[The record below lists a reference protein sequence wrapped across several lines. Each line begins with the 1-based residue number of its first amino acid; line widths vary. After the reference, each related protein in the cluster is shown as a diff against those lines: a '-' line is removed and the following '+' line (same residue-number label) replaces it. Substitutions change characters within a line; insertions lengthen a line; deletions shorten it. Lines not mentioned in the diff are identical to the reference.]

1 MTGGYAGKILIV
13 DLTTGKIENKE
24 TPQEYVR
31 HFLGGYSFGARML
44 YDMMKPGTDPLGKDS
59 VLGFVTGPLTGT
71 TALFSGR
78 YTIVC
83 KSPVSGTWN
92 DANSGG
98 FFGPELKK
106 AGFDG
111 VFITGVA
118 ECPVYLWIKNGQAE
132 LRDASGLW
140 GQDTHVCHNSLIS
153 ETGEAKL
160 RAAII
165 GRAGEMQSLLAC
177 VINDRHRAAGRG
189 GVGAVMGSKNLKAL
203 AVRGTGRI
211 PVANLQGLKE
221 VNAAILDGMVNGEMS
236 YVVDAFKEFGTGM
249 STGGS
254 IAIGDMPIKNWSGV
268 GDVDIDEDLGMALTA
283 DEIDDKYKI
292 GGYGCANCPMK
303 CGAIYNVSSGS
314 WPVGETSRP
323 EYQTV
328 AAFGP
333 LNLNT
338 DVAAIIKCNEIC
350 SRQGLDT
357 ISTGATIAWAIECY
371 QAGVLTQDDT
381 GGIEL
386 TWGDPKL
393 IVSLTQDIA
402 DQKGFGKI
410 LALGSAG
417 AAAFLGRGTELLQ
430 TVRGIELPMHDPRN
444 APGYARTYQFDPTPA
459 RHVKGGIGQMQLGD
473 SSMAKYDPKGK
484 GVIDLEATLANE
496 LLDISGLC
504 QFSNFAGVR
513 GHTGKMINA
522 VTGWDLTDVE
532 IRNLGMRSIQMRQA
546 FNLREGLT
554 PADFN
559 IPDRAVGKTPQTEGP
574 LTGITVQHEALAAE
588 FFNTIG
594 WDQNTGRPTKKAIR
608 ELGGFD
614 DILNELA
621 LV

>member
-13 DLTTGKIENKE
+13 NLTTGEIENKE
-24 TPQEYVR
+24 TPQEYAK

-111 VFITGVA
+111 VFFIGA
-118 ECPVYLWIKNGQAE
+118 AKHPVYLWIKNGHTE
-132 LRDASGLW
+132 LRDADRLW

-153 ETGEAKL
+153 ETGEEKL

-177 VINDRHRAAGRG
+177 VINDGHRAAARG
-189 GVGAVMGSKNLKAL
+189 GVGAVMGSKNLKAV
-203 AVRGTGRI
+203 AVRGMGKI
-211 PVANLQGLKE
+211 PVANPQSLKE
-221 VNAAILDGMVNGEMS
+221 INAAILDGMVHGSMS

-254 IAIGDMPIKNWSGV
+254 VAIGDMPIKNWSGV
-268 GDVDIDEDLGMALTA
+268 GDTDIDENLGMALTA
-283 DEIDDKYKI
+283 DEIDAKYKI
-292 GGYGCANCPMK
+292 DGYGCANCPMK
-303 CGAIYNVSSGS
+303 CGAIYNVSIGP

-338 DVAAIIKCNEIC
+338 DVEAIIKCNEIC
-350 SRQGLDT
+350 NCEGLDT

-371 QAGVLTQDDT
+371 QAGLITKEDT

-386 TWGDPKL
+386 TWGNPNL

-402 DQKGFGKI
+402 KQKGFGKI

-417 AAAFLGRGTELLQ
+417 AAAQLGRGFEFLQ

-473 SSMAKYDPKGK
+473 SNPAKYDPKGK
-484 GVIDLEATLANE
+484 GALDLEVTLANE
-496 LLDISGLC
+496 LLDTSGLC
-504 QFSNFAGVR
+504 QFSNFTGVQ
-513 GHTGKMINA
+513 GHTGRMINA
-522 VTGWDLTDVE
+522 VTGWDLTNVE
-532 IRNLGMRSIQMRQA
+532 LRNLGMRSIQIRQA

-554 PADFN
+554 PADFK
-559 IPDRAVGKTPQTEGP
+559 IPDRAVGK
-574 LTGITVQHEALAAE
+574 LSLIH
-588 FFNTIG
+588 I
-594 WDQNTGRPTKKAIR
+594 
-608 ELGGFD
+608 
-614 DILNELA
+614 
-621 LV
+621 